1 VTPSSKTLKSRCTP
15 PAARVRDV
23 GALSPLEPSVFEPLP
38 TEPMPTEP
46 MPMEHADTEH
56 GTPEGAG
63 SKRQDPEQSGPK
75 DPLRPIGTARLRALR
90 EAIRNGTYP
99 TEAHIVGGLE
109 RLFEDGPQ

>member
-1 VTPSSKTLKSRCTP
+1 MTPSSKTLKSRCTP
-15 PAARVRDV
+15 PAARVRGV
-23 GALSPLEPSVFEPLP
+23 GAVSPLEPSVS
-38 TEPMPTEP
+38 EPMPTEP

-56 GTPEGAG
+56 GTPEGGG
-63 SKRQDPEQSGPK
+63 SKRQDPQQSGPK
-75 DPLRPIGTARLRALR
+75 DPLGPIGTARLRDLR